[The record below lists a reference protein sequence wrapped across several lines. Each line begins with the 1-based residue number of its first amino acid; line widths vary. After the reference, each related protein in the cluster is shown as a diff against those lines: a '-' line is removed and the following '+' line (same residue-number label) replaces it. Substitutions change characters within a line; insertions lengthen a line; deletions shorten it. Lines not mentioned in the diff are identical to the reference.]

1 MPTRQRKQPE
11 SEHSQL
17 QQEVPDTHGSPLDI
31 LGEERPPSGNL
42 KLFVLS
48 DENKPTHEGL
58 TMVFM
63 GVAGS
68 GHRALAGAYF
78 EQNIKKEGI
87 YTLDCLPGSLIW
99 VTHGGEATYA
109 EIAGCILRGR
119 PVKAVICIQPQEDC
133 LSNALELGEVTSRE
147 EFDASYRAFIDWVM
161 ELLKILPSV
170 VVVSTE
176 FGLESPPDFQ
186 FLAQRGKVT
195 CESTK
200 IKDHS
205 LIKNLVKKLKSSS
218 LPHHQDGDHLTEYEG
233 S

>member
-1 MPTRQRKQPE
+1 MPTRQRKQSE
-11 SEHSQL
+11 SENSQL
-17 QQEVPDTHGSPLDI
+17 QREVTDTHGSPLGI
-31 LGEERPPSGNL
+31 LSGERPPSGTL
-42 KLFVLS
+42 TPFVLG

-78 EQNIKKEGI
+78 DQTIKKEGI

-99 VTHGGEATYA
+99 VTHGGEASYA

-119 PVKAVICIQPQEDC
+119 PVQALICIQPQADC
-133 LSNALELGEVTSRE
+133 FSSALELGEVTCRE
-147 EFDASYRAFIDWVM
+147 EFDASYRDFIDWVM

-170 VVVSTE
+170 LVVST
-176 FGLESPPDFQ
+176 GPSIDSVPVTQ
-186 FLAQRGKVT
+186 FVAHTGKVIY
-195 CESTK
+195 ENTK
-200 IKDHS
+200 INDHMM
-205 LIKNLVKKLKSSS
+205 IKNLVKKLKK
-218 LPHHQDGDHLTEYEG
+218 G